1 MMNNRTVNGRRF
13 VWDDDNN
20 MYESRGSVYYD
31 DEHDEAPEPKLWKAA
46 KDLEAQLISE
56 GYKAE
61 AQSSEKGWV
70 EVMIMN

>member
-1 MMNNRTVNGRRF
+1 MMNNRTVNGHRF
-13 VWDDDNN
+13 EWDDDNN